1 MKAAEIFEGE
11 NSWWS
16 RGKSHGKWMEDTP
29 GIHLVGDNFWLSR
42 DIPEVDVAGIIW
54 WDLRLK
60 DVLFGMICSW
70 CSCLF
75 ARDFFDFLIGFRWID
90 EDCQLRFSGL
100 TWILARLKW
109 DFNQQELV
117 FFHTNPTENAHFS
130 GRSDVSRQGL
140 RSTTAGQQP
149 GAKRQ
154 VWVGGC
160 LGEIWIW
167 KLRKLGGE

>member
-1 MKAAEIFEGE
+1 
-11 NSWWS
+11 
-16 RGKSHGKWMEDTP
+16 
-29 GIHLVGDNFWLSR
+29 
-42 DIPEVDVAGIIW
+42 
-54 WDLRLK
+54 
-60 DVLFGMICSW
+60 MICSW

-75 ARDFFDFLIGFRWID
+75 ARDFLIFWLG
-90 EDCQLRFSGL
+90 LGGL
-100 TWILARLKW
+100 TRSVNCVSVDLRGFWPDWSGILTNKNS
-109 DFNQQELV
+109 F
-117 FFHTNPTENAHFS
+117 FFHTNPTENNAHFS

-167 KLRKLGGE
+167 KLRKLGENNRSHGGSPSFGWFISWRIRESYDGWWYRGTPIYSEVESSVLFLGSWKPDIADSL